1 MYKSE
6 CCNSDYK
13 ELFSVSKKRI
23 LYHTCNQCGKPC
35 VIVEEPFVFFKH
47 GTFEFRCGVLISF
60 WQTITEVFRM
70 DKFNWSTFQFILVE
84 FENERAMHNM
94 SFTFVF
100 LCMGVRI
107 MLPTFPKEEHEQHK
121 KVRKSISL
129 LDKSCYGYTSIK
141 GWNSFKKES
150 GQILIVRKIKPQGRG
165 PQKKLFI
172 Q

>member
-1 MYKSE
+1 MFKSK
-6 CCNSDYK
+6 CCNSDMQVI
-13 ELFSVSKKRI
+13 ETKKP
-23 LYHTCNQCGKPC
+23 YQKCNQCGKRC
-35 VIVEEPFVFFKH
+35 VGVEEPFVFFKH

-60 WQTITEVFRM
+60 WQNLTEVFRM

-107 MLPTFPKEEHEQHK
+107 MLPTFPKEEHEHHK
-121 KVRKSISL
+121 EVRKSMDYL
-129 LDKSCYGYTSIK
+129 KKSCYGYTAVK
-141 GWNSFKKES
+141 GWNAFKKSNE
-150 GQILIVRKIKPQGRG
+150 GVMLVHKNKPKDKG
-165 PQKKLFI
+165 PQKRLFI